1 MKKNYSQFFILACL
15 LLSMLFIASTVAAQ
29 VAPPKRGSFS
39 RGMRQWW
46 KNPRAIKAIE
56 ITAEQQQTLNELSL
70 NKKKEIIK
78 LNADKQIKRLD
89 LSAEMRKI
97 RPDIKKV
104 KEIVASISSIDGK
117 IRSIVFTGI
126 VEGMNVLSEEQ
137 VEKLQDFMTRIRAQG
152 QQMRRQRMQGLMK
165 QRLQQDQGNKR
176 DK

>member
-15 LLSMLFIASTVAAQ
+15 LLSMLFIASTAAAQ
-29 VAPPKRGSFS
+29 VAPPKRGPFDQ
-39 RGMRQWW
+39 GMRQWW

-56 ITAEQQQTLNELSL
+56 ITAEQQQALNELSL
-70 NKKKEIIK
+70 SKRKEIIK

-89 LSAEMRKI
+89 LSAEMAKT

-117 IRSIVFTGI
+117 IRSIVFTGM

-152 QQMRRQRMQGLMK
+152 QQMRRQRMQGLME
-165 QRLQQDQGNKR
+165 QRLHQDQGNRR
-176 DK
+176 DQ